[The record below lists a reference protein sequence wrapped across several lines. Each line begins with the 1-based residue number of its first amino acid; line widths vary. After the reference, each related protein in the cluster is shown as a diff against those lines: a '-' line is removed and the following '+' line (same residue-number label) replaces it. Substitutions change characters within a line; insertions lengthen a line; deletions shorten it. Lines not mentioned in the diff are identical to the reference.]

1 VSERRAPNPQ
11 PLSMTPQE
19 MQQLAELLQTVPGIK
34 SIDLK
39 DVRRLAQLLRE
50 SPEIG
55 SIEVK
60 GWFGTGIVITRTQ
73 AAVQAAAIPM
83 VPAAAAPAVPTPAR
97 SASND
102 GGAAAPAPQAAAGLK
117 EIRSPMVGTFYR
129 APEPGAE
136 PYVSAGSRV
145 TAGQTV
151 CIIEAMKIM
160 NEIEAEV
167 SGVVREVCVEDAQP
181 VEFGQVLFRVDPN
194 G

>member
-1 VSERRAPNPQ
+1 
-11 PLSMTPQE
+11 
-19 MQQLAELLQTVPGIK
+19 MQHLAELLQTVPGIK
-34 SIDLK
+34 SLDLK

-60 GWFGTGIVITRTQ
+60 GWFGTGIVITRTSNTVHV
-73 AAVQAAAIPM
+73 ASAAASAPVLAPGTTAPAARAAESAGLA
-83 VPAAAAPAVPTPAR
+83 VPAPAHAA
-97 SASND
+97 
-102 GGAAAPAPQAAAGLK
+102 LK

-136 PYVSAGSRV
+136 PYAEVGTRVSP
-145 TAGQTV
+145 GQTV

-160 NEIEAEV
+160 NEIEAEIA
-167 SGVVREVCVEDAQP
+167 GVVREVSVEDTQP
-181 VEFGQVLFRVDPN
+181 VEYGQVLFRVDPN

>member
-1 VSERRAPNPQ
+1 MSPSART
-11 PLSMTPQE
+11 LSNRPPMTPQE
-19 MQQLAELLQTVPGIK
+19 MQELAELLQTVPGIK

-55 SIEVK
+55 SIEIK
-60 GWFGTGIVITRTQ
+60 GWFGTGVVITRTPQ
-73 AAVQAAAIPM
+73 ASV
-83 VPAAAAPAVPTPAR
+83 AAPLQFATPVMH
-97 SASND
+97 
-102 GGAAAPAPQAAAGLK
+102 AAAPAPSSGGSAAPASAHLAAPATVLK

-136 PYVSAGSRV
+136 PYATTGTRV
-145 TAGQTV
+145 TPGQTV

-160 NEIEAEV
+160 NEIEAEIA
-167 SGVVREVCVEDAQP
+167 GVVREVCVEDAQP
-181 VEFGQVLFRVDPN
+181 VEFGQVLYKVDPN

>member
-1 VSERRAPNPQ
+1 
-11 PLSMTPQE
+11 
-19 MQQLAELLQTVPGIK
+19 MQQLAELLQNVPGIR

-50 SPEIG
+50 APEIG

-60 GWFGTGIVITRTQ
+60 GWFGTGVVITRTT
-73 AAVQAAAIPM
+73 AAPIAPVAAPLP
-83 VPAAAAPAVPTPAR
+83 VSLPAAPTPGADQARLEAGARSAAPAAH
-97 SASND
+97 
-102 GGAAAPAPQAAAGLK
+102 LK
-117 EIRSPMVGTFYR
+117 EIRSPMVGTFYK

-136 PYVSAGSRV
+136 AYIKVGNRV

-160 NEIEAEV
+160 NEIEAELT
-167 SGVVREVCVEDAQP
+167 GVVREISVEDSQP

>member
-1 VSERRAPNPQ
+1 MA
-11 PLSMTPQE
+11 
-19 MQQLAELLQTVPGIK
+19 QLAELLQNVPGMR

-50 SPEIG
+50 APEIG

-60 GWFGTGIVITRTQ
+60 GWFGTGVVITRTS
-73 AAVQAAAIPM
+73 AAPTAPVTIPM
-83 VPAAAAPAVPTPAR
+83 PMSLPPAT
-97 SASND
+97 
-102 GGAAAPAPQAAAGLK
+102 GAAEPQRTDSGARPAPAPAANLK
-117 EIRSPMVGTFYR
+117 EIRSPMVGTFYK

-136 PYVSAGSRV
+136 PYIKVGNRV

-160 NEIEAEV
+160 NEIEAEIT
-167 SGVVREVCVEDAQP
+167 GVVREINVEDSQP
-181 VEFGQVLFRVDPN
+181 VEFGQVLFRIDPN

>member
-1 VSERRAPNPQ
+1 MS
-11 PLSMTPQE
+11 PQE
-19 MQQLAELLQTVPGIK
+19 MQQLAELLQNVPGIR

-50 SPEIG
+50 APEIG

-60 GWFGTGIVITRTQ
+60 GWFGTGVVITRTTAAPVAPVAMAMPVSLPSAQ
-73 AAVQAAAIPM
+73 AGDQARLEAGARS
-83 VPAAAAPAVPTPAR
+83 AAPAAH
-97 SASND
+97 
-102 GGAAAPAPQAAAGLK
+102 LK
-117 EIRSPMVGTFYR
+117 EIRSPMVGTFYKS
-129 APEPGAE
+129 PEPGADA
-136 PYVSAGSRV
+136 YIKVGNRV

-160 NEIEAEV
+160 NEIEAEIT
-167 SGVVREVCVEDAQP
+167 GVVREISVEDSQP